1 MRQNGTNGVTPT
13 RRIVLGGGLA
23 AALWRLGARA
33 WADAPAPAAEGILNF
48 EAAPS
53 RLQLFPPPA
62 EPATAYAY
70 ADAIPGPLIRL
81 RQGQELRLKLTNKL
95 AEPTT
100 LSFPGLRAANATAGI
115 GGLTQERLKPD
126 ASAEIRLIPPD
137 SGFNLYLPRAGSTDA
152 SQQGRGLF
160 GPIIVDE
167 PKAPDV
173 DLDAAVLL
181 SDWDVDA
188 SGRIEDDFADPAIGR
203 GSGRKG
209 GVVFANGAA
218 APLTLKSRPGA
229 RVRLRLGSAATAR
242 LATIAISGAKIHIAA
257 VDGQP
262 GEPFEP
268 LANQFPMG
276 PGARFELMFDM
287 PRNPGADVRLDLRG
301 DAGAADQPFVAI
313 VSEGEPMDARSKS
326 PRLVANPRLPAEI
339 ALESARRCDFAISG
353 GGPAPFAING
363 ATFIDWAP
371 KPAYVI
377 PRGQPAVFAL
387 ANKTA
392 VVQAMRLW
400 GHVRAA
406 LSLDGRRM
414 GALLARHHPH
424 PARPQRPCRVRR
436 RQPGRMAPRIGYPRT
451 PRSRSGNLVSGGV
464 KRLTLREPPRA
475 SSRARSL
482 QETAR

>member
-33 WADAPAPAAEGILNF
+33 RADAPAPAAEGILNL

-81 RQGQELRLKLTNKL
+81 RQGQELRLKFTNKL

-126 ASAEIRLIPPD
+126 ASAEIRFVPPD

-152 SQQGRGLF
+152 PQQGRGLF

-173 DLDAAVLL
+173 DLDAAVVL
-181 SDWDVDA
+181 SDWNVEA
-188 SGRIEDDFADPAIGR
+188 SGRIEDNFAEPAIGR
-203 GSGRKG
+203 GSGRKS
-209 GVVFANGAA
+209 GVIFANNRA

-229 RVRLRLGSAATAR
+229 RVRLRLGSAVTAR

-262 GEPFEP
+262 SEPFEP

-313 VSEGEPMDARSKS
+313 VSEGEPMDVRAEP
-326 PRLVANPRLPAEI
+326 PRLAANPRLPAEI
-339 ALESARRCDFAISG
+339 ALESARRCDFVISAG
-353 GGPAPFAING
+353 RPAPFAING

-377 PRGQPAVFAL
+377 PRGQPTVFSL

-392 VVQAMRLW
+392 VVQAIRLW
-400 GHVRAA
+400 GHVAR
-406 LSLDGRRM
+406 LLHSMDDGWEPYWRDTI
-414 GALLARHHPH
+414 LI
-424 PARPQRPCRVRR
+424 
-436 RQPGRMAPRIGYPRT
+436 QPGRSAHVAFVADNPGKWPLESAIPEHRAA
-451 PRSRSGNLVSGGV
+451 GV
-464 KRLTLREPPRA
+464 GTWF
-475 SSRARSL
+475 
-482 QETAR
+482 QVG